1 MKEKNIEKIMELW
14 EGDHVEF
21 PSKSNSKDIIELYIK
36 NLCEL
41 CEYPLKEIK
50 WINEYE
56 KIEGLEL
63 VSKHTTRWS
72 DFFNIFYTFSQI
84 YEIEDD
90 KWQDENLDVADQT
103 TLLSF
108 ISNSV
113 DAFGEKDGIFYCLKT
128 KDTIL
133 NIDMKKHSL
142 KV

>member
-56 KIEGLEL
+56 KIE
-63 VSKHTTRWS
+63 V
-72 DFFNIFYTFSQI
+72 NIQLGGPISLTYFTPSPKYT
-84 YEIEDD
+84 
-90 KWQDENLDVADQT
+90 K
-103 TLLSF
+103 
-108 ISNSV
+108 
-113 DAFGEKDGIFYCLKT
+113 
-128 KDTIL
+128 
-133 NIDMKKHSL
+133 
-142 KV
+142 